1 MDEEKRKYKW
11 GRYGIGKYVYK
22 KDEAAVLEETIRGYI
37 NEFFLMQKYN
47 TLLKGVCMQ
56 IQILFVL
63 YI

>member
-1 MDEEKRKYKW
+1 MASENMY
-11 GRYGIGKYVYK
+11 IK
-22 KDEAAVLEETIRGYI
+22 KDDAAVLEETIRGYI

-47 TLLKGVCMQ
+47 ILLKGVCMQ